1 MKELHLC
8 LAAAAQQAHSCRG
21 AAAHAATCTPGC
33 REIWAGRI
41 WVTKDNSWAT
51 RPHQFCCLCSGFQ
64 TRSSSPV
71 PLSLVQIIQWQNSS
85 QSPASVDQILRHCI
99 RQRKFIMVR
108 FSNESYEQT
117 FKKGILELNPAGL
130 KGSRIS
136 ASVPRPSAVSTQSA
150 SRVLTFKSMPLQTN
164 ISPKYCC
171 QHSSKR
177 RQKLCVTQRS
187 RFKPELSITD
197 TNNWKNQVCSWNKL
211 YPQWT
216 KRLRHSSL
224 PPNSIQ
230 ECSVAGTAS
239 WRQPTAFY
247 LSSKNLKAWKR
258 SVQCILSRTISSIT
272 INSALVIKS
281 PGVFLNLGLVLA

>member
-1 MKELHLC
+1 MPLCRVRERGEMQELHLC
-8 LAAAAQQAHSCRG
+8 LAAAAQQAHSCQG

-33 REIWAGRI
+33 KEIWEGRI

-51 RPHQFCCLCSGFQ
+51 RPHQFCCLCSGFP

-85 QSPASVDQILRHCI
+85 QSPASVDQILRHFI
-99 RQRKFIMVR
+99 RQRKFIMVC

-150 SRVLTFKSMPLQTN
+150 SRVLTFKSMPLQMN

-177 RQKLCVTQRS
+177 RQKLCVTQCS

-197 TNNWKNQVCSWNKL
+197 TNNWKNQICSWNKL

-216 KRLRHSSL
+216 KRLMHSSSQQHPGL
-224 PPNSIQ
+224 QCGWDS
-230 ECSVAGTAS
+230 
-239 WRQPTAFY
+239 F
-247 LSSKNLKAWKR
+247 LKATH
-258 SVQCILSRTISSIT
+258 CILFVKLKPQSMKKIRSMHSQQ
-272 INSALVIKS
+272 NNK
-281 PGVFLNLGLVLA
+281 